1 MKEVVA
7 KDDMGGPREGQVFA
21 PPQLQPGTLSS
32 GFDTTLLCSALWLKS
47 CSLSL
52 ADISLLHQTGCSPR
66 VWVKHTSGP
75 LHRLSLLPGDFPLH
89 ILTWLSPSQG
99 CEASLPR
106 VIFLVG
112 LAWPPYLKLLPTLP
126 TLLCLTFSH
135 SSHPHLTPIHFSHSP
150 CYDLTLPARPSAPGA
165 QEVLSVL

>member
-1 MKEVVA
+1 MTWE
-7 KDDMGGPREGQVFA
+7 D
-21 PPQLQPGTLSS
+21 PGKVKS
-32 GFDTTLLCSALWLKS
+32 LLRHS
-47 CSLSL
+47 CSLVPSL
-52 ADISLLHQTGCSPR
+52 LALTLLSCVLHYGSKVAPCPPSADISLLHQTGCSPR
-66 VWVKHTSGP
+66 VGVKHTSGP

-106 VIFLVG
+106 VTFLVG